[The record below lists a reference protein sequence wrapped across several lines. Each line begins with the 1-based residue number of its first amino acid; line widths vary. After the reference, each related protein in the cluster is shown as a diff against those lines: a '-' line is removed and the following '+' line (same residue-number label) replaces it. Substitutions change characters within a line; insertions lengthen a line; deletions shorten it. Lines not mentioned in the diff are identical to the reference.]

1 MIGNGTSKAT
11 LGGSCSDSES
21 TTVVDKPATSAGL
34 SERSARCM
42 QTTFQLVIA
51 VSTTPYKT
59 VATLGTCQHDV
70 LHGQISKAP
79 TPQLLDSSGVQF
91 GLNQPG

>member
-11 LGGSCSDSES
+11 LGGSCSDF
-21 TTVVDKPATSAGL
+21 VVDKPATSAGL
-34 SERSARCM
+34 SERSAQCM
-42 QTTFQLVIA
+42 LTTFQLVIA

-70 LHGQISKAP
+70 LHGQDLAM
-79 TPQLLDSSGVQF
+79 
-91 GLNQPG
+91 